1 MGYSS
6 ASDMLAN
13 TDLRTAVSWHFS
25 TNCYPPIPQQ
35 MVDTAIEAIEYY
47 NDGRRDEPVWLPDG
61 VTYRGLTVVSTLD
74 IIDSYRLYAFIE
86 DEDY

>member
-25 TNCYPPIPQQ
+25 SNCYPPIPQQ
-35 MVDTAIEAIEYY
+35 MLDTAIDAIDLA
-47 NDGRRDEPVWLPDG
+47 NCDMWNVHVQLPQG
-61 VTYRGLTVVSTLD
+61 VTYNGLTSATAGE
-74 IIDSYRLYAFIE
+74 IIDAYRLYAFL
-86 DEDY
+86 DEQD